1 MSYLKPKNPYS
12 PGYAL
17 PENVLT
23 EPKTRGTITT
33 NWAPRGTIDSYRAA
47 KPRSA
52 WASGYALPKNV
63 LREKPGQG
71 VLTTTWAPKGTIDSY
86 VSPSMRTPLPADVV
100 DRGGQQVLE
109 GLYEAKIPGK
119 PAVSKDDVIGRFGR
133 EAAREIVRAAKGGKT
148 PEERIAIVKN
158 VLSSLSPSL
167 RTEVENKAKTLQAK
181 RRMPALEALEKAIAM
196 ALANHL
202 AEQWMTLA
210 EGRRP
215 KDGLLSVG
223 GVSWSE
229 MYGSRDLSGWDDIGD
244 AFKSAGN
251 AIKNTAQKVA
261 NAACKAAN
269 HPAAGVA
276 ASGVAVANG
285 APPDKGQQAVDTAKQ
300 VCAATEKYRDTGTKT
315 QGSVAP
321 GAAPKTGMR
330 QMRFDSTA
338 YQQLRTGTAS
348 GGPNDPA
355 RLAAQGG
362 PMSTTTKVALGVGA
376 VAAVGAL
383 VYLAKRK

>member
-23 EPKTRGTITT
+23 EPKHRGTITT

-148 PEERIAIVKN
+148 PEERIAIITN
-158 VLSSLSPSL
+158 VLNSLSPAL
-167 RTEVENKAKTLQAK
+167 RTEVENKAKKLQAK
-181 RRMPALEALEKAIAM
+181 RHMPALEALEKAIAM

-202 AEQWMTLA
+202 AEQWRTLG

-229 MYGSRDLSGWDDIGD
+229 MYGSRDLSGIWDKL
-244 AFKSAGN
+244 KSAGSAVVDKTKSALN
-251 AIKNTAQKVA
+251 KVKELS
-261 NAACKAAN
+261 CKAAN
-269 HPAAGVA
+269 HPGAPLAAGIATTVGGGNPQA
-276 ASGVAVANG
+276 GMQG
-285 APPDKGQQAVDTAKQ
+285 AQTAQQ
-300 VCAATEKYRDTGTKT
+300 VCAVIGQPAG
-315 QGSVAP
+315 
-321 GAAPKTGMR
+321 GAAAPSGSTGGSN
-330 QMRFDSTA
+330 RFLQYAGATA
-338 YQQLRTGTAS
+338 RS
-348 GGPNDPA
+348 GAAAGGGY
-355 RLAAQGG
+355 AAQQTVSQSG